1 MNFQIRPLSE
11 NFGAEIR
18 NAELAQTVRSTFL
31 PLITILIAM
40 MLFTLV
46 SIPNISVAQSS
57 KRVEVKGFKPVT
69 DTEKMRRWGIIIGIN
84 TYDDPNINSLRYAS
98 ADASAIYEGLDSPT
112 NRRF

>member
-1 MNFQIRPLSE
+1 M
-11 NFGAEIR
+11 
-18 NAELAQTVRSTFL
+18 RSKIL
-31 PLITILIAM
+31 PLMAISIAM
-40 MLFTLV
+40 LLFTLV

-84 TYDDPNINSLRYAS
+84 TYDDPTINSLRYAS
-98 ADASAIYEGLDSPT
+98 ADARAIYEILTHPA